1 VIKIR
6 ALIKLLRPR
15 QWIKNAF
22 VLAPLV
28 FTGKVLDAQAL
39 TVSFTALL
47 LFCLASSLTYVINDL
62 RDVEADRNH
71 PLKSKSRPI
80 AAGEI
85 SVRQAQSVAA
95 VLFLSL
101 VLLYPFAPEVI
112 QVIALYLVINLAY
125 SFRLKHMPVI
135 DIFCIAS
142 GFVLRVFAGAVA
154 LAVPVSGW
162 MFVTTFSLALFLA
175 AIKRRQELVLD
186 RDGTRPVLESYTL
199 PLITRFA
206 EMAAVM
212 AIVAYSLFAVTV
224 KPELVYSVPLVL
236 FGIFRYWYL
245 VEIFDIG
252 ESPTDALLADTQLQV
267 VTLLWAAFCIWQ
279 LSPVL
284 AS

>member
-1 VIKIR
+1 MIKIR